1 MKKVIVTGASGF
13 IGKAL
18 VKRLLKDNVEV
29 WAIVR
34 DRKKLD
40 NIEITPKLKIIE
52 SELKEY
58 KNLEGK
64 INEKN
69 FDIFIHLAWDG
80 VYGESFLIMRNKLII

>member
-34 DRKKLD
+34 DKKKLD

-64 INEKN
+64 INEK
-69 FDIFIHLAWDG
+69 I
-80 VYGESFLIMRNKLII
+80 LIYLSI